1 MPVVAKLFN
10 SDGTEQGQI
19 DLEESVF
26 GIPANAHAMYEAE
39 KMYRANQRQGT
50 ASAQTRSEVSYTGK
64 KMFRQKGLGRARMGS
79 RRSPVRIGGGRAHG
93 PKPRSYRYEIPKKV
107 RRLALKSVLST
118 RAQSGSVLVIE
129 SLDFDA
135 PKTRQMVSVL
145 SNMNVR
151 DRKCLVLMDRSDDA
165 VYKSC
170 RNIVDVDI
178 NVATDTHVHEILRSD
193 CLIFTREGLK
203 QVEEALKS

>member
-1 MPVVAKLFN
+1 MPVARLFN

-26 GIPANAHAMYEAE
+26 GISANAHAMYEAE

-50 ASAQTRSEVSYTGK
+50 ASAQSRSEVSYTGK
-64 KMFRQKGLGRARMGS
+64 KSYRQKGLGRARMGS

-129 SLDFDA
+129 ALEFDA
-135 PKTRQMVSVL
+135 PKTRRMVSVL
-145 SNMNVR
+145 SNMNVS
-151 DRKCLVLMDRSDDA
+151 DGKCLVLMERSDEA

-170 RNIVDVDI
+170 RNIADVHI
-178 NVATDTHVHEILRSD
+178 NVATDTHVHEILHSD
-193 CLIFTREGLK
+193 YLIFTREGLK

>member
-1 MPVVAKLFN
+1 MPVARLFS
-10 SDGTEQGQI
+10 SDGTEQGEI

-26 GIPANAHAMYEAE
+26 GISANAHATYEAQ
-39 KMYRANQRQGT
+39 KMYRAGQRQGT
-50 ASAQTRSEVSYTGK
+50 AAAQSRSEVSYAGK
-64 KMFRQKGLGRARMGS
+64 KIYRQKGLGRARMGS

-93 PKPRSYRYEIPKKV
+93 PKPRSYSYRIPKKV

-118 RAQSGSVLVIE
+118 RAQSGSVLVIDALE
-129 SLDFDA
+129 FDA
-135 PKTRQMVSVL
+135 PRTRQMVSVL
-145 SNMNVR
+145 SNMKVN
-151 DRKCLVLMDRSDDA
+151 DRKCLVLMDRSDEA

-170 RNIVDVDI
+170 RNIPDVHI
-178 NVATDTHVHEILRSD
+178 NVATDTHVQEILRSD

>member
-26 GIPANAHAMYEAE
+26 GISANAHAMYEAE

-93 PKPRSYRYEIPKKV
+93 PSPAATGTRYRRRCGASRSSPCFRPA
-107 RRLALKSVLST
+107 RR
-118 RAQSGSVLVIE
+118 
-129 SLDFDA
+129 
-135 PKTRQMVSVL
+135 
-145 SNMNVR
+145 
-151 DRKCLVLMDRSDDA
+151 A
-165 VYKSC
+165 VPCS
-170 RNIVDVDI
+170 
-178 NVATDTHVHEILRSD
+178 
-193 CLIFTREGLK
+193 
-203 QVEEALKS
+203 

>member
-1 MPVVAKLFN
+1 MPVARFFN

-26 GIPANAHAMYEAE
+26 GISANAHAMYEAE

-50 ASAQTRSEVSYTGK
+50 ASAQSRSEVSYTGK
-64 KMFRQKGLGRARMGS
+64 KSYRQKGLGRARMGS

-129 SLDFDA
+129 ALEFDA
-135 PKTRQMVSVL
+135 PKTRRMVSVL
-145 SNMNVR
+145 TNMDVS
-151 DRKCLVLMDRSDDA
+151 DRKCLVLVDRSDEA

-170 RNIVDVDI
+170 RNITDVHI

>member
-1 MPVVAKLFN
+1 MSVVAKLFN

-26 GIPANAHAMYEAE
+26 GISANAHAMYEAE

-79 RRSPVRIGGGRAHG
+79 RRSPTRIGGGRAHG

-107 RRLALKSVLST
+107 RRLALKSVLTT

-129 SLDFDA
+129 SLEFDA

>member
-1 MPVVAKLFN
+1 MPVARLFN

-26 GIPANAHAMYEAE
+26 GISANAHAMYEAE

-64 KMFRQKGLGRARMGS
+64 KSYRQKGLGRARMGS
-79 RRSPVRIGGGRAHG
+79 RGSPVRIGGGRAHG

-129 SLDFDA
+129 ALEFDA
-135 PKTRQMVSVL
+135 PKTRRMVSVL
-145 SNMNVR
+145 SNMNVS
-151 DRKCLVLMDRSDDA
+151 DGKCLVLMDRSDED

-170 RNIVDVDI
+170 RNIADVHI

-193 CLIFTREGLK
+193 YLIFTREGLK

>member
-1 MPVVAKLFN
+1 MPVARLFN

-26 GIPANAHAMYEAE
+26 GISANAHAMYEAE
-39 KMYRANQRQGT
+39 KMFRANQRQGT

-64 KMFRQKGLGRARMGS
+64 KIYRQKGLGRARMGS
-79 RRSPVRIGGGRAHG
+79 RRSPLRIGGGRAHG

-129 SLDFDA
+129 SLEFDA

-178 NVATDTHVHEILRSD
+178 NVATDTHVHEIMRSD
-193 CLIFTREGLK
+193 CLIFTRDGLK

>member
-1 MPVVAKLFN
+1 MPVARLFN

-26 GIPANAHAMYEAE
+26 GISANAHAMYEAE

-50 ASAQTRSEVSYTGK
+50 ASAQTRSEVSYTSK

-79 RRSPVRIGGGRAHG
+79 RRSPTRIGGGRAHG
-93 PKPRSYRYEIPKKV
+93 PTPRSYRYDIPKKV

-118 RAQSGSVLVIE
+118 RAQSGSVLVID
-129 SLDFDA
+129 SLEFDA

-145 SNMNVR
+145 SNMHVN
-151 DRKCLVLMDRSDDA
+151 DRKCLVLMDRNDDA

-170 RNIVDVDI
+170 RNIPDVRI
-178 NVATDTHVHEILRSD
+178 NVASDAHVHEILRSD

>member
-1 MPVVAKLFN
+1 MPIAKLFN

-26 GIPANAHAMYEAE
+26 GIAANAHAMYEAE

-50 ASAQTRSEVSYTGK
+50 ASAQTRAEVSYTGK
-64 KMFRQKGLGRARMGS
+64 KSYRQKGLGRARMGS
-79 RRSPVRIGGGRAHG
+79 RRSPLRVGGGRAHG
-93 PKPRSYRYEIPKKV
+93 PRPRSYRYEIPKKV

-118 RAQSGSVLVIE
+118 RAQSGSVFVIE
-129 SLDFDA
+129 ALKFDV
-135 PKTRQMVSVL
+135 PKTRKMVSVL
-145 SNMNVR
+145 SNMNIN
-151 DRKCLVLMDRSDDA
+151 DRKCLVLMDHSDET

-170 RNIVDVDI
+170 RNITDLSI
-178 NVATDTHVHEILRSD
+178 NVASDTHVHEILHSD
-193 CLIFTREGLK
+193 YLIFTREGLK

>member
-1 MPVVAKLFN
+1 MPVAKLYN
-10 SDGTEQGQI
+10 SEGTEQGQI

-26 GIPANAHAMYEAE
+26 GISANAHAMYEAE

-50 ASAQTRSEVSYTGK
+50 ASAQTRSQVSYTGK
-64 KMFRQKGLGRARMGS
+64 KIFRQKGLGRARMGS
-79 RRSPVRIGGGRAHG
+79 RRSPLRIGGGRAHG

-118 RAQSGSVLVIE
+118 KAQSGSVLVID
-129 SLDFDA
+129 SLEFDA
-135 PKTRQMVSVL
+135 PKTRRMVSVL
-145 SNMNVR
+145 SNMNVN

-170 RNIVDVDI
+170 RNIPDVHI
-178 NVATDTHVHEILRSD
+178 NVAADTHVHEILRSD

>member
-1 MPVVAKLFN
+1 MPVATLYN
-10 SDGTEQGQI
+10 SNGTEQGQI

-26 GIPANAHAMYEAE
+26 GISANAHAMYEAE

-64 KMFRQKGLGRARMGS
+64 KIFRQKGLGRARMGS
-79 RRSPVRIGGGRAHG
+79 RRSPLRIGGGRAHG

-118 RAQSGSVLVIE
+118 KAQSGSVLVID
-129 SLDFDA
+129 SLEFDA
-135 PKTRQMVSVL
+135 PKTRRMVSVL
-145 SNMNVR
+145 SNMNVD

-170 RNIVDVDI
+170 RNLPGVHI

>member
-1 MPVVAKLFN
+1 MPVEAKLFN
-10 SDGTEQGQI
+10 SDGTEQGRI

-26 GIPANAHAMYEAE
+26 GISANAHAMYEAE

-79 RRSPVRIGGGRAHG
+79 RRSPIRIGGGRAHG

-118 RAQSGSVLVIE
+118 RAQSGSVFVIE
-129 SLDFDA
+129 SLEFEA
-135 PKTRQMVSVL
+135 PKTRQMISVL

>member
-1 MPVVAKLFN
+1 MPVARLFS
-10 SDGTEQGQI
+10 SDGTEQGEI

-26 GIPANAHAMYEAE
+26 GISANAHAMYEAQ
-39 KMYRANQRQGT
+39 KMYQAGQRQGT
-50 ASAQTRSEVSYTGK
+50 AAAQTRSQVSYAGK
-64 KMFRQKGLGRARMGS
+64 KIYRQKGLGRARMGS

-93 PKPRSYRYEIPKKV
+93 PKPRSYSYRIPKKV

-118 RAQSGSVLVIE
+118 RAQSGSVLVIDALE
-129 SLDFDA
+129 FDA
-135 PKTRQMVSVL
+135 PRTRQMVSVL
-145 SNMNVR
+145 SNMKVN
-151 DRKCLVLMDRSDDA
+151 DRKCLVLMDRSDEA

-170 RNIVDVDI
+170 RNIPDVHI
-178 NVATDTHVHEILRSD
+178 NVATDTHVHEIMRSD

>member
-26 GIPANAHAMYEAE
+26 GISANAHAMYEAE

-129 SLDFDA
+129 SLEFDA

-178 NVATDTHVHEILRSD
+178 NVATDTHVHEILHSD
-193 CLIFTREGLK
+193 CLIFTRDGLK

>member
-1 MPVVAKLFN
+1 MPVARLFN

-19 DLEESVF
+19 DLEDSVF
-26 GIPANAHAMYEAE
+26 GVSANAHAMYEAE
-39 KMYRANQRQGT
+39 KMYRANQRRGT
-50 ASAQTRSEVSYTGK
+50 SSAQTRAEVSYTGK
-64 KMFRQKGLGRARMGS
+64 KMYRQKGLGRARMGS

-129 SLDFDA
+129 ALEFDA

-145 SNMNVR
+145 SKMNVN
-151 DRKCLVLMDRSDDA
+151 DRKCLVLTDRSDEA

-170 RNIVDVDI
+170 RNIADVNI
-178 NVATDTHVHEILRSD
+178 NLATDTHVHEILRSD
-193 CLIFTREGLK
+193 FLIFTREGLK

>member
-1 MPVVAKLFN
+1 MPVAAKLFN

-26 GIPANAHAMYEAE
+26 GIDANAHAMYEAE

-50 ASAQTRSEVSYTGK
+50 ASAQTRAEVSYTGK

-79 RRSPVRIGGGRAHG
+79 RRSPARIGGGRAHG

-118 RAQSGSVLVIE
+118 RAQSGSVFVIE
-129 SLDFDA
+129 SLEFDA

-178 NVATDTHVHEILRSD
+178 NVAADAHVHEILRND

>member
-1 MPVVAKLFN
+1 MPVARLYN

-26 GIPANAHAMYEAE
+26 GISANAHAMYEAE

-50 ASAQTRSEVSYTGK
+50 NSAQSRSEVSYTGK
-64 KMFRQKGLGRARMGS
+64 KSYRQKGLGRARMGS

-107 RRLALKSVLST
+107 RRLALKSVLSN

-129 SLDFDA
+129 ALEFDA
-135 PKTRQMVSVL
+135 PKTRRMVSVL
-145 SNMNVR
+145 SNMNVS
-151 DRKCLVLMDRSDDA
+151 DGKCLVLMERSDEA

-170 RNIVDVDI
+170 RNIADVHI
-178 NVATDTHVHEILRSD
+178 NVATDTHVHEILHSD
-193 CLIFTREGLK
+193 YLIFTREGLK

>member
-1 MPVVAKLFN
+1 MPVARFFS

-26 GIPANAHAMYEAE
+26 GIPANTHAMYEAE
-39 KMYRANQRQGT
+39 KMYRAGQRQGT
-50 ASAQTRSEVSYTGK
+50 ASAQTRSEVSYAGK
-64 KMFRQKGLGRARMGS
+64 KIYRQKGLGRARMGS

-93 PKPRSYRYEIPKKV
+93 PKPRSYSYRIPKKV

-118 RAQSGSVLVIE
+118 RAQSGSVLVIDALE
-129 SLDFDA
+129 FDA
-135 PKTRQMVSVL
+135 PRTRQMVSVL
-145 SNMNVR
+145 SNMKVN
-151 DRKCLVLMDRSDDA
+151 DRKCLLLMERSDDA

-170 RNIVDVDI
+170 RNIPDVNI
-178 NVATDTHVHEILRSD
+178 NVAADTHVHEILRSD

>member
-1 MPVVAKLFN
+1 MPVARLYS
-10 SDGTEQGQI
+10 SDGTEQGEI

-26 GIPANAHAMYEAE
+26 GISANAHAMYEAQ
-39 KMYRANQRQGT
+39 KMYQAGQRQGT
-50 ASAQTRSEVSYTGK
+50 ASAQTRSEVSYAGK
-64 KMFRQKGLGRARMGS
+64 KIYRQKGLGRARMGS
-79 RRSPVRIGGGRAHG
+79 RRSPARIGGGRAHG
-93 PKPRSYRYEIPKKV
+93 PKPRSYSYKIPKKV

-118 RAQSGSVLVIE
+118 RAQNGSVLVIDALE
-129 SLDFDA
+129 FDA
-135 PKTRQMVSVL
+135 PRTRQMVSVL
-145 SNMNVR
+145 SNMKVN

-170 RNIVDVDI
+170 RNIPDVNI

>member
-1 MPVVAKLFN
+1 MPVARLFS
-10 SDGTEQGQI
+10 SDGTEQGEI

-26 GIPANAHAMYEAE
+26 GISANAHAMYEAQ
-39 KMYRANQRQGT
+39 KMYRAGQRQGT
-50 ASAQTRSEVSYTGK
+50 AAAQTRSQVSYAGK
-64 KMFRQKGLGRARMGS
+64 KIYRQKGLGRARMGS

-93 PKPRSYRYEIPKKV
+93 PKPRSYSYRIPKKV

-118 RAQSGSVLVIE
+118 RAQSGSVLVIDALE
-129 SLDFDA
+129 FDA
-135 PKTRQMVSVL
+135 PRTRQMVSVL
-145 SNMNVR
+145 SNMKVD
-151 DRKCLVLMDRSDDA
+151 DRKCLVLMDRSDEA

-170 RNIVDVDI
+170 RNIPDVHI

>member
-1 MPVVAKLFN
+1 MPVAKLFD

-19 DLEESVF
+19 DLDESVF
-26 GIPANAHAMYEAE
+26 GISANAHAMYEAE
-39 KMYRANQRQGT
+39 KMYLANQRQGT
-50 ASAQTRSEVSYTGK
+50 ASAQSRAEVSYTGK
-64 KMFRQKGLGRARMGS
+64 KMYRQKGLGRARMGS

-93 PKPRSYRYEIPKKV
+93 PKPRSYRFEIPKKV

-118 RAQSGSVLVIE
+118 RAQNDSVLVIE
-129 SLDFDA
+129 SLEFEA
-135 PKTRQMVSVL
+135 PKTRRMVSLL
-145 SNMNVR
+145 SNMNVN

-170 RNIVDVDI
+170 RNITDVNI
-178 NVATDTHVHEILRSD
+178 NLATDTHVHEILRSD